1 MNYELRIKISGK
13 VVKGMGYGRKLGF
26 PTANLERRQW
36 RKIKVKP
43 KLGVWAGTAKFQVSS
58 LKSQVYKAG
67 IAERRKDEPEKHKQ
81 IDFKNDLKKYGL
93 TPEDYRNMFESQKGK
108 CACCGTDASEFR
120 RGLHVDHDHST
131 GQVRALLCTKCNP
144 GIGYFDDSTERLE
157 MAIKYLNKFKK

>member
-1 MNYELRIKISGK
+1 MYSELKQKVCPRCCIAKEKNEFGKDAATASG
-13 VVKGMGYGRKLGF
+13 
-26 PTANLERRQW
+26 
-36 RKIKVKP
+36 
-43 KLGVWAGTAKFQVSS
+43 VSS
-58 LKSQVYKAG
+58 WCKLCKKTWR
-67 IAERRKDEPEKHKQ
+67 AERRKDEPEKHKQ